1 MDANS
6 AINFATR
13 TEQVSERKVG
23 FNGTCIL
30 FKHIEKQVYRF
41 ILLITKQEVN
51 PRYVITR
58 QAVGFILLVLLR
70 TSAAHIPAIGSG
82 YRQKQKQ
89 QLQHRKLFL
98 RRRRVRR
105 YSHVSRR

>member
-23 FNGTCIL
+23 FNGACIL

-41 ILLITKQEVN
+41 ILLITK
-51 PRYVITR
+51 
-58 QAVGFILLVLLR
+58 
-70 TSAAHIPAIGSG
+70 
-82 YRQKQKQ
+82 
-89 QLQHRKLFL
+89 
-98 RRRRVRR
+98 
-105 YSHVSRR
+105 

>member
-13 TEQVSERKVG
+13 TEQVSKRKVG
-23 FNGTCIL
+23 FNGTRIL

-51 PRYVITR
+51 PRYVIT
-58 QAVGFILLVLLR
+58 
-70 TSAAHIPAIGSG
+70 
-82 YRQKQKQ
+82 
-89 QLQHRKLFL
+89 
-98 RRRRVRR
+98 
-105 YSHVSRR
+105 

>member
-30 FKHIEKQVYRF
+30 FKHMAETGLPLYPVDY
-41 ILLITKQEVN
+41 
-51 PRYVITR
+51 
-58 QAVGFILLVLLR
+58 
-70 TSAAHIPAIGSG
+70 
-82 YRQKQKQ
+82 
-89 QLQHRKLFL
+89 
-98 RRRRVRR
+98 
-105 YSHVSRR
+105 

>member
-23 FNGTCIL
+23 FNGACIL

-41 ILLITKQEVN
+41 ILLITVFLCSPSFSETAEWRLK
-51 PRYVITR
+51 
-58 QAVGFILLVLLR
+58 
-70 TSAAHIPAIGSG
+70 
-82 YRQKQKQ
+82 
-89 QLQHRKLFL
+89 L
-98 RRRRVRR
+98 RR
-105 YSHVSRR
+105 